1 MLNDELRRSL
11 TERQAPLEMS
21 RDEFRKAGHQLVDQI
36 AEFLE
41 TLPDRKVVETKSVAD
56 IKALVGS
63 ASLPHNGTDATD
75 LLRETTE
82 LLARHSLFNGHPGFW
97 GYITSSAAPIGVLGD
112 FLASAMNQ
120 NVGAWQL
127 APVATE
133 IELQTIRWIADFIG
147 YPQSCGG
154 LMVSGGNMANFVGF
168 LAGQRSRT
176 PWNLRKEGIQNTG
189 ARLRVYCSDATHT
202 WVQKAADLFGLGTDA
217 IGWVQSDFD
226 QRMDVDKLGE
236 QIRTDVNGGC
246 TPLLVVA
253 SAGTVATGAVDPI
266 GEIADLCD
274 KHNLWLHVD
283 GAYGA
288 MATSVPGAAQDLK
301 AISRADSVALD
312 PHKWLYAP
320 LEAGCTLV
328 KNPQDLPDTFSF
340 HPDYYKFDVP
350 GEDPATNFYEFGLQN
365 SRGFR
370 ALKVWLAFKQVGV
383 DAFIDMIHEDILLA
397 QAMYE
402 AVQNHPQLEAL
413 TCHLS
418 ITTFRYVP
426 DDMVESRDEHLDY
439 LNTLNEALLTRLQQ
453 EGEMFVSNAVLKG
466 IYALRACIVNFRTTL
481 RHVEELPH
489 LVARIGRQVD
499 AELRKAN
506 AGA

>member
-1 MLNDELRRSL
+1 MLNDDTKRSL
-11 TERQAPLEMS
+11 TDRQAPLEMS
-21 RDEFRKAGHQLVDQI
+21 AIEFREAGHQLVDQI
-36 AEFLE
+36 AELLE

-56 IKALVGS
+56 IKALVGD
-63 ASLPHNGTDATD
+63 ASLPHNGTDTAA

-82 LLARHSLFNGHPGFW
+82 LLAEYSLFNGHPSFW
-97 GYITSSAAPIGVLGD
+97 GYITSSAAPIGILGD

-133 IELQTIRWIADFIG
+133 IELQTVRWIADFIG

-176 PWNLRKEGIQNTG
+176 PWNLRKEGIQN
-189 ARLRVYCSDATHT
+189 ADVSLRVYCSDATHT

-217 IGWVQSDFD
+217 IRWIPSDFD
-226 QRMDVDKLGE
+226 QRMDVDKLDE
-236 QIRTDVNGGC
+236 QIRTDVSSGL

-266 GEIADLCD
+266 GLIADVCE

-288 MATSVPGAAQDLK
+288 MATSVPGASPDLK
-301 AISRADSVALD
+301 AIRRADSVALD

-320 LEAGCTLV
+320 LEAGCTLI

-340 HPDYYKFDVP
+340 HPDYYKFDVQ

-370 ALKVWLAFKQVGV
+370 ALKVWLAFKQVGAN
-383 DAFIDMIHEDILLA
+383 AFIDMIRDDILLA
-397 QAMYE
+397 QAMYD
-402 AVQNHPQLEAL
+402 AVQKHPHLEAL

-426 DDMVESRDEHLDY
+426 DDLIESKDEQLDY
-439 LNTLNEALLTRLQQ
+439 LNSLNEALLTRLQE
-453 EGEMFVSNAVLKG
+453 EGDMFVSNAVLKG
-466 IYALRACIVNFRTTL
+466 VFALRACIVNFRTTL
-481 RHVEELPH
+481 TQVEELPH
-489 LVARIGRQVD
+489 LVSRIGQRVD
-499 AELRKAN
+499 AELREAN
-506 AGA
+506 ASL